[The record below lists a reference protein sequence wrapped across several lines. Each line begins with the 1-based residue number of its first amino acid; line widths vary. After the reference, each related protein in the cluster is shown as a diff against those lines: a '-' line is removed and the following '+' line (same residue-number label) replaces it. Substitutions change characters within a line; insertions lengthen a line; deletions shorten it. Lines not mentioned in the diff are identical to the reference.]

1 MVEDTSELLHTPK
14 KRDASFYVVLLF
26 FVGPIWIITP
36 ISWIN
41 VIFCIVDYK
50 ALLQCPSRQVLFA
63 ATLCEVCTCLC
74 HAPACLTD
82 VCIMI
87 GRFQSLLLYLR
98 TQDSSAIQDLP
109 RQSR

>member
-14 KRDASFYVVLLF
+14 KRDASFYIVLLF

-36 ISWIN
+36 ISWLN
-41 VIFCIVDYK
+41 VILCIVDYQ
-50 ALLQCPSRQVLFA
+50 ATLQSPSRQVLFA

-74 HAPACLTD
+74 RVPTCLTD
-82 VCIMI
+82 VCDMI
-87 GRFQSLLLYLR
+87 GRFQYILLFLR
-98 TQDSSAIQDLP
+98 TRDISTIQDLP